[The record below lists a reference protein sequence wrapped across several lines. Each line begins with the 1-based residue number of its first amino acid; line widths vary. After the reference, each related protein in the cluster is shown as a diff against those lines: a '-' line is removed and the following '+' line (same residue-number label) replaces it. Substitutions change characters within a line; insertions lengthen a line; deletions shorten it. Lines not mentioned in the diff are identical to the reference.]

1 MDIKKLFKEKRPNLS
16 ESSLNTY
23 NSTLRNL
30 SNKVFGSKDIS
41 LENLNK
47 SEEILQYLK
56 NIPIN
61 TRRTILSALFVLT
74 EKKTYRDEMM
84 DDINTLKQEASKQE
98 PNEKQKENSIT
109 QEELHKLWEKLKKR
123 ATSLYKLK
131 ELQISDLLEIQDF
144 VILSLFVLIP
154 PRRIMDYSEFKIK
167 KNINRETDNYMDKNS
182 FVFNQY
188 KTAKTYG
195 KQTVTIPKELKT
207 IITKWIKHNPTD
219 YLLFNGQQHKLIGTT
234 LTQRLNRIFGKNISV
249 NSLRHSFL
257 SEKYQS
263 SIDQKKNMESDMT
276 QMGTSIAQQNTYI
289 QSIN

>member
-41 LENLNK
+41 IENLDK

-74 EKKTYRDEMM
+74 EKKIYRDEMM
-84 DDINTLKQEASKQE
+84 DDITTLKKEASKQE
-98 PNEKQKENSIT
+98 PNEKQKGNSIT

-167 KNINRETDNYMDKNS
+167 NINRETDNYMDKNS

-195 KQTVTIPKELKT
+195 RQTVTIPKELKT